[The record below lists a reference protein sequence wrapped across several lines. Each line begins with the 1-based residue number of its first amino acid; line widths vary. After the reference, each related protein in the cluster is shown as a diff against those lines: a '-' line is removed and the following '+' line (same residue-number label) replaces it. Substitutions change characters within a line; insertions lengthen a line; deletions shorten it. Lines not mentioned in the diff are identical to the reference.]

1 MEFLTDGIMALTWQ
15 QLVMYAVGITLI
27 WLAIKKGFEPAL
39 LLPMGFG
46 AILVNLPFS
55 GVVNQTLTGGI
66 HANGVI
72 EWMFHVG
79 IEASEVMPILLFIGI
94 GAMID
99 FGPLLSGPSLF
110 LFGAGAQFGIFAAIL
125 VAALLGFRLT
135 DAASIGIIGAADG
148 PTSILVS
155 QVLGS
160 RYIGAIAVAAYSYMA
175 LVPIVQPFAIRL
187 VTTKKE
193 RCIHMDYNPKSVSKI
208 IRIAFPIAVT
218 MIVGLV
224 APQSV
229 ALVGFLMFG
238 NLIRECGV
246 LETMSDTAQ
255 NILANLITLLLGIT
269 ISFSM
274 RADQF
279 VTKDTLLILVI
290 GLFAFVMDTIG
301 GVLLAKFM
309 NLFLKKK
316 INPMIGGAGISAFP
330 MSSRVIQ
337 KMAMEEDPTNVILM
351 QAAGANVSGQIA
363 SVIAGGMVI
372 NLAAS
377 CNQANTVMA
386 ALTIMGKGMAGIFA
400 AILIILLLVWI
411 LRKVSR

>member
-1 MEFLTDGIMALTWQ
+1 MEFLLEGIMALTWQ
-15 QLVMYAVGITLI
+15 QVVMYVVGIVLI
-27 WLAIKKGFEPAL
+27 WLAISKEYEPSL

-46 AILVNLPFS
+46 AILVNLPLS
-55 GVVNQTLTGGI
+55 GVLDQVLQGGI
-66 HANGVI
+66 ESHGI
-72 EWMFHVG
+72 ISWLFDVG
-79 IEASEVMPILLFIGI
+79 INASEAMPILLFIGI

-99 FGPLLSGPSLF
+99 FGPLLSNPIMF

-125 VAALLGFRLT
+125 LAVLLGFDLK

-155 QVLGS
+155 QILKS
-160 RYIGAIAVAAYSYMA
+160 NYIGPIAVAAYSYMA
-175 LVPIVQPFAIRL
+175 LVPIIQPAAIKL

-193 RCIHMDYNPKSVSKI
+193 RQIHMDYNPKNVSKKM
-208 IRIAFPIAVT
+208 RIAFPIVVT
-218 MIVGLV
+218 IIVGLI

-246 LETMSDTAQ
+246 LGTMSDTAQ
-255 NILANLITLLLGIT
+255 NNLANLITLLLGIT

-274 RADQF
+274 QAENF
-279 VTKDTLLILVI
+279 VTVQTLLIMVI

-301 GVLLAKFM
+301 GVVFAKII

-330 MSSRVIQ
+330 MSSRVVQ
-337 KMAMEEDPTNVILM
+337 KIAMEEDPSNVILM
-351 QAAGANVSGQIA
+351 HAAGANVSGQIA

-372 NLAAS
+372 NLVTS
-377 CNQANTVMA
+377 M
-386 ALTIMGKGMAGIFA
+386 L
-400 AILIILLLVWI
+400 
-411 LRKVSR
+411 

>member
-1 MEFLTDGIMALTWQ
+1 MEFLLDGISMLSWEQ
-15 QLVMYAVGITLI
+15 IVMYGVGILLI
-27 WLAIKKGFEPAL
+27 WLAIKKDYEPSL

-46 AILVNLPFS
+46 AILVNLPQS
-55 GVVNQTLTGGI
+55 GVINQVLSGVGESKGI
-66 HANGVI
+66 I
-72 EWMFHVG
+72 QWLFHTG
-79 IEASEVMPILLFIGI
+79 IEASEAMPILLFIGI

-99 FGPLLSGPSLF
+99 FGPLLTNPLMF

-125 VAALLGFRLT
+125 LAAVLGFDLK
-135 DAASIGIIGAADG
+135 DAVSIGIIGAADG

-160 RYIGAIAVAAYSYMA
+160 KYIGAIAVAAYSYMA

-193 RCIHMDYNPKSVSKI
+193 RQIRMDYHPASVTRKM
-208 IRIAFPIAVT
+208 RILFPILVT
-218 MIVGLV
+218 MVVGFV
-224 APQSV
+224 SPQSV

-246 LETMSDTAQ
+246 LHTMSETAQ
-255 NILANLITLLLGIT
+255 NTLANLITVLLGIT
-269 ISFSM
+269 VSFSM
-274 RADQF
+274 KADAF
-279 VTKDTLLILVI
+279 VSIDTLMILAI

-337 KMAMEEDPTNVILM
+337 KMAMEEDPGNVILM
-351 QAAGANVSGQIA
+351 HAAGANVSGQIA
-363 SVIAGGMVI
+363 SVIAGGLVI
-372 NLAAS
+372 NL
-377 CNQANTVMA
+377 
-386 ALTIMGKGMAGIFA
+386 
-400 AILIILLLVWI
+400 
-411 LRKVSR
+411 VSRFL

>member
-1 MEFLTDGIMALTWQ
+1 MEFLVEGLRAVTWQ
-15 QLVMYAVGITLI
+15 QVVMYLVGFVLI
-27 WLAIKKGFEPAL
+27 YLAIKKEYEPSL

-55 GVVNQTLTGGI
+55 GVLDQTLQGGI
-66 HANGVI
+66 QSKGII
-72 EWMFHVG
+72 EWLFQVG
-79 IEASEVMPILLFIGI
+79 IDASEALPILLFIGI

-99 FGPLLSGPSLF
+99 FGPLLTNPLMF

-125 VAALLGFRLT
+125 LAAALGFDLK
-135 DAASIGIIGAADG
+135 DAVSIGIIGAADG
-148 PTSILVS
+148 PTSLLVS

-193 RCIHMDYNPKSVSKI
+193 RQIHMEYHPGSVTKTM
-208 IRIAFPIAVT
+208 RILFPIIVT
-218 MIVGLV
+218 MVVGFV
-224 APQSV
+224 SPQSV
-229 ALVGFLMFG
+229 ALIGFLMFG

-246 LETMSDTAQ
+246 LRTMSETAQ
-255 NILANLITLLLGIT
+255 NTLANLITVLLGIT
-269 ISFSM
+269 VSFSM
-274 RADQF
+274 RAEAF
-279 VTKDTLLILVI
+279 VTVDTLMILAI

-351 QAAGANVSGQIA
+351 HAAGANVSGQIA
-363 SVIAGGMVI
+363 SVIAGGLVI
-372 NLAAS
+372 NL
-377 CNQANTVMA
+377 
-386 ALTIMGKGMAGIFA
+386 
-400 AILIILLLVWI
+400 
-411 LRKVSR
+411 VSRFL

>member
-15 QLVMYAVGITLI
+15 QLVMFAVGITLI

-55 GVVNQTLTGGI
+55 GVLDQTLAGGI
-66 HANGVI
+66 QTNGVI
-72 EWMFHVG
+72 EWLFHVG

-99 FGPLLSGPSLF
+99 FGPLLSNPSLF
-110 LFGAGAQFGIFAAIL
+110 LFGAGAQFGIFAAIFL
-125 VAALLGFRLT
+125 ATLLGFDLK

-155 QVLGS
+155 QVLNS

-175 LVPIVQPFAIRL
+175 LVPIVQPIAIRL

-193 RCIHMDYNPKSVSKI
+193 RCIHMDYNPKSVSKTM
-208 IRIAFPIAVT
+208 RIAFPIVVT

-246 LETMSDTAQ
+246 LGTMSDTAQ

-279 VTKDTLLILVI
+279 VTKETLLILVI

-301 GVLLAKFM
+301 GVLLAKFL
-309 NLFLKKK
+309 NLFRKKK

-330 MSSRVIQ
+330 MSSRVVQ
-337 KMAMEEDPTNVILM
+337 KMAMEEDSTNVILM

-372 NLAAS
+372 NLIS
-377 CNQANTVMA
+377 NF
-386 ALTIMGKGMAGIFA
+386 L
-400 AILIILLLVWI
+400 
-411 LRKVSR
+411 

>member
-1 MEFLTDGIMALTWQ
+1 MEFLVEGLRAVTWQ
-15 QLVMYAVGITLI
+15 QVVMYLVGFVLI
-27 WLAIKKGFEPAL
+27 YLAIKKEYEPSL

-55 GVVNQTLTGGI
+55 GVLDQTLQGGI
-66 HANGVI
+66 QSKGII
-72 EWMFHVG
+72 EWLFQVG
-79 IEASEVMPILLFIGI
+79 IDASEALPILLFIGI

-99 FGPLLSGPSLF
+99 FGPLLTNPLMF

-125 VAALLGFRLT
+125 LAAALGFDLK
-135 DAASIGIIGAADG
+135 DAVSIGIIGAADG
-148 PTSILVS
+148 PTSLLVS

-193 RCIHMDYNPKSVSKI
+193 RQIHMEYHPGSVTKTM
-208 IRIAFPIAVT
+208 RILFPIIVT
-218 MIVGLV
+218 MVLGFV
-224 APQSV
+224 SPQSV
-229 ALVGFLMFG
+229 ALIGFLMFG

-246 LETMSDTAQ
+246 LHTMSETAQ
-255 NILANLITLLLGIT
+255 NTLANLITVLLGIT
-269 ISFSM
+269 VSFSM
-274 RADQF
+274 RAEAF
-279 VTKDTLLILVI
+279 VTVDTLMILAI
-290 GLFAFVMDTIG
+290 GLFAFVMDPIG

-316 INPMIGGAGISAFP
+316 INPMIGGSGISAFP

-351 QAAGANVSGQIA
+351 HAAGANVSGQIA
-363 SVIAGGMVI
+363 SVIAGGLVI
-372 NLAAS
+372 NL
-377 CNQANTVMA
+377 
-386 ALTIMGKGMAGIFA
+386 
-400 AILIILLLVWI
+400 
-411 LRKVSR
+411 VSRFL

>member
-1 MEFLTDGIMALTWQ
+1 MEFLTDGILALTWQ
-15 QLVMYAVGITLI
+15 QIVMFAVGIALI

-55 GVVNQTLTGGI
+55 GVLNQTLAGGI
-66 HANGVI
+66 QANGVI
-72 EWMFHVG
+72 EWLFHVG

-99 FGPLLSGPSLF
+99 FGPLLSNPSLF
-110 LFGAGAQFGIFAAIL
+110 LFGAGAQLGIFAAIL
-125 VAALLGFRLT
+125 LSTILGFDLK

-155 QVLGS
+155 QVLNS

-193 RCIHMDYNPKSVSKI
+193 RCIHMEYNPKSVSKTMK
-208 IRIAFPIAVT
+208 IAFPIIVT
-218 MIVGLV
+218 VIVGLV

-246 LETMSDTAQ
+246 LGTLSDTAQ

-279 VTKDTLLILVI
+279 VTKETLLILVI

-377 CNQANTVMA
+377 CDQANTVMA

>member
-1 MEFLTDGIMALTWQ
+1 MPFLQDKAFIFITILTLCKYFYLFKHLHSNTQKEEKEMEFLTDGILALTWQ
-15 QLVMYAVGITLI
+15 QIVMFAVGIALI

-55 GVVNQTLTGGI
+55 GVLNQTLAGGI
-66 HANGVI
+66 QANGVI
-72 EWMFHVG
+72 EWLFHVG

-99 FGPLLSGPSLF
+99 FGPLLSNPSLF
-110 LFGAGAQFGIFAAIL
+110 LFGAGAQLGIFAAIL
-125 VAALLGFRLT
+125 LSTILGFDLK

-155 QVLGS
+155 QVLNS
-160 RYIGAIAVAAYSYMA
+160 KYIGAIAVAAYSYMA

-193 RCIHMDYNPKSVSKI
+193 RCIHMEYNPKSVSKTMK
-208 IRIAFPIAVT
+208 IAFPIIVT
-218 MIVGLV
+218 VIVGLV

-246 LETMSDTAQ
+246 LGTLSDTAQ

-279 VTKDTLLILVI
+279 VTKETLLILVI

-330 MSSRVIQ
+330 MSSRVVQ

-372 NLAAS
+372 NLV
-377 CNQANTVMA
+377 TKF
-386 ALTIMGKGMAGIFA
+386 L
-400 AILIILLLVWI
+400 
-411 LRKVSR
+411 

>member
-1 MEFLTDGIMALTWQ
+1 MDFLLEGLQALTWQ
-15 QLVMYAVGITLI
+15 QAVMYGVGILLI
-27 WLAIKKGFEPAL
+27 WLAIKKEYEPSL

-46 AILVNLPFS
+46 AILVNLPYS
-55 GVVNQTLTGGI
+55 GVLNQTLQGGI
-66 HANGVI
+66 ASNGII
-72 EWMFHVG
+72 EWLFQTG
-79 IEASEVMPILLFIGI
+79 IEASEAMPILLFIGI

-99 FGPLLSGPSLF
+99 FGPLLSNPLMF

-125 VAALLGFRLT
+125 LAVLLGFPLQ
-135 DAASIGIIGAADG
+135 DAASIGMIGAADG

-155 QVLGS
+155 QILDS
-160 RYIGAIAVAAYSYMA
+160 RYIGAIAVAAYSYIA

-193 RCIHMDYNPKSVSKI
+193 RSIRMDYNPGSVSRPM
-208 IRIAFPIAVT
+208 RIAFPIVVT

-246 LETMSDTAQ
+246 LNTLSDTAQ
-255 NILANLITLLLGIT
+255 NNLANLITLLLGIT

-274 RADQF
+274 RAEQF
-279 VTKDTLLILVI
+279 VTKETIMIMSI
-290 GLFAFVMDTIG
+290 GRFAFVMDSIG
-301 GVLLAKFM
+301 GVMLAKFL

-316 INPMIGGAGISAFP
+316 INPMVGAAGISAFP
-330 MSSRVIQ
+330 MSSRVVQ
-337 KMAMEEDPTNVILM
+337 KMAMEEDPGNVILM
-351 QAAGANVSGQIA
+351 HAAGANVSGQIA

-372 NLAAS
+372 NLV
-377 CNQANTVMA
+377 TGF
-386 ALTIMGKGMAGIFA
+386 LG
-400 AILIILLLVWI
+400 
-411 LRKVSR
+411 

>member
-1 MEFLTDGIMALTWQ
+1 MPFLQDKAFIFITILTLCKYFYLFKHLHSNTQKEENEMEFLTAGILALTWQ
-15 QLVMYAVGITLI
+15 QMVMFAVGIALI

-55 GVVNQTLTGGI
+55 GVLNQTLAGGI
-66 HANGVI
+66 QANGVI
-72 EWMFHVG
+72 EWLFHVG

-99 FGPLLSGPSLF
+99 FGPLLSNPSLF
-110 LFGAGAQFGIFAAIL
+110 LFGAGAQLGIFAAIL
-125 VAALLGFRLT
+125 LSTILGFDLK

-155 QVLGS
+155 QVLNS
-160 RYIGAIAVAAYSYMA
+160 KYIGAIAVAAYSYMA

-193 RCIHMDYNPKSVSKI
+193 RCIHMEYNPKSVSKTMK
-208 IRIAFPIAVT
+208 IAFPIIVT
-218 MIVGLV
+218 VIVGLV

-246 LETMSDTAQ
+246 LGTLSDTAQ

-279 VTKDTLLILVI
+279 VTKETLLILVI

-330 MSSRVIQ
+330 MSSRVVQ

-372 NLAAS
+372 NLV
-377 CNQANTVMA
+377 TKF
-386 ALTIMGKGMAGIFA
+386 L
-400 AILIILLLVWI
+400 
-411 LRKVSR
+411 